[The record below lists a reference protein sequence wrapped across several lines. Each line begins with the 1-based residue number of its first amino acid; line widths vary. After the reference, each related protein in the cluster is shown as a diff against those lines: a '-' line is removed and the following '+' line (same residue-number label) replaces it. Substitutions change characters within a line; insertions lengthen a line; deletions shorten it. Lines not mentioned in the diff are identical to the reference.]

1 MNQQEIK
8 ELQENGYEE
17 WLDSRKLWED
27 ELDRRVGNTDM
38 IVECTKK
45 QGWVIVADEVIV
57 GSEFATEA
65 AAINFLIENREAL
78 ETKACR
84 FEAIIAGDL

>member
-1 MNQQEIK
+1 MNQNEIK

-27 ELDRRVGNTDM
+27 ELDRKVGNTDM

-45 QGWVIVADEVIV
+45 QGWIIVADEVILA
-57 GSEFATEA
+57 SEFGTEA
-65 AAINFLIENREAL
+65 EAINFLIANREAL
-78 ETKACR
+78 ETKACEY
-84 FEAIIAGDL
+84 EAIIAGDL